1 VGRKTRTHGAERL
14 TREWGRWLLSAL
26 KYAGLRKLLEENGA
40 RAVEMFGARGGRRWE
55 MFEHPRRKRR
65 EEVSGGAAELF
76 FCHFRMGNWQFR
88 ARGRGTAPCAR
99 PPAARSRRLCYT
111 TPSLMWEKSGG
122 AEELGC
128 TRSVGLIAGPVK
140 AIPHS
145 VVVVVQP
152 FEHFQPTVKEAIYF

>member
-1 VGRKTRTHGAERL
+1 MAR
-14 TREWGRWLLSAL
+14 GRWKCSGRVGA
-26 KYAGLRKLLEENGA
+26 AGGKCLNIQEG
-40 RAVEMFGARGGRRWE
+40 RGGRR
-55 MFEHPRRKRR
+55 
-65 EEVSGGAAELF
+65 
-76 FCHFRMGNWQFR
+76 FR
-88 ARGRGTAPCAR
+88 AAR
-99 PPAARSRRLCYT
+99 PSFSFAIFVWGTGSFARAGAGRRRVLVLPQSRSRRLCYT

-152 FEHFQPTVKEAIYF
+152 FEHFQPTVREAIYFLILVIL